1 MSPTMGDSGKPL
13 FEELGLLASEY
24 DRVVDLM
31 GREPTDPELV
41 MFSLMWSEHCSY
53 KHSKPLLKGFP
64 TTGPRVVMGPG
75 ENAGAVD
82 VGDGLAIVFKVE
94 SHNHP
99 SAVEPFQGAATGVG
113 GIVRDIIAVGAKP
126 IALLDSLR
134 FGTLDSARSRFLF
147 RRAVEGIGH
156 YGNCIGIPNVGGEVQ
171 FDERYEDS
179 CLVNAMCV
187 GVVPHDRILSCA
199 AKGLGNRLVLIGN
212 RTGRDGIGGASV
224 LASAELG
231 DDDADKRPSVQVGD
245 PFTERKLMDLCQA
258 MGDAGLLVALQ
269 DLGAAGLTSA
279 ASEMASRGGVGLAI
293 DLDRVPLREQGL
305 APGEVL
311 VSESQERMLAIVEP
325 AKMDAVVEMARRH
338 ELDATDI
345 GEVTDTG
352 ELEALW
358 RGEEVVRIPSLYLTD
373 DVPFYDVP
381 RDAAPAAV
389 AIDLAS
395 VPEPDDLSA
404 AWLSLMGDP
413 NVASKRW
420 VFEQYDQLVGAHTM
434 RRPGG
439 DAGVV
444 RIPGTDRAVA
454 VSLDC
459 AEWHTEIDP
468 YAGGMASVLEA
479 ARNVA
484 CTGAVPIAATD
495 CLNYAN
501 PEKGS
506 TGWRLA
512 ESIRGMADA
521 LTAIDSPIVSG
532 NVSLYNESPRG
543 PIYPTPVVGIVG
555 LLDDAS
561 TSIGSAFDRHD
572 DAILLIGYGE
582 PRVDASRYLGRCEG
596 SPPAPDPSADAALF
610 RLLAECARR
619 RLLKSAHD
627 VSEGGLAV
635 ALAESCIAGGIGA
648 GIAVPAGRRADEA
661 LFGEGGG
668 RVVASCDPSH
678 VADIAALAGE
688 GITVVQ
694 VGAVGGDD
702 VVVDAGG
709 SVARVSLQEAAD
721 VWEGSIPEALEAQ

>member
-1 MSPTMGDSGKPL
+1 MSDPAPL
-13 FEELGLLASEY
+13 HRTLGLTDDEAA
-24 DRVVDLM
+24 RIVALM
-31 GREPTDPELV
+31 GRAPTDPELV

-53 KHSKPLLKGFP
+53 KHSKPLLSGFP

-99 SAVEPFQGAATGVG
+99 SAVEPFEGAATGVG

-126 IALLDSLR
+126 IALLDALR
-134 FGTLDSARSRFLF
+134 FGSLQSRRSRFLF
-147 RRAVEGIGH
+147 RRAVAGISH

-171 FDERYEDS
+171 FDERYEGS

-187 GVVPHDRILSCA
+187 GVVRHDRILSCA
-199 AKGLGNRLVLIGN
+199 AQGVGNRLVLIGN

-231 DDDADKRPSVQVGD
+231 DDDTDKRPSVQVGD
-245 PFTERKLMDLCQA
+245 PFTERKLMDLCLA
-258 MGDAGLLVALQ
+258 LGEAGLLVALQ

-279 ASEMASRGGVGLAI
+279 AGEMASRGGVGLSI
-293 DLDRVPLREQGL
+293 DLDRVPLREQGM

-325 AKMDAVVEMARRH
+325 AQMDAVVQMARRH

-373 DVPFYDVP
+373 DVPFQPVP
-381 RDAAPAAV
+381 REPAPAPV
-389 AIDLAS
+389 AIPLDSL
-395 VPEPDDLSA
+395 PLPDDLAA
-404 AWLSLMGDP
+404 AWLALMGDP

-420 VFEQYDQLVGAHTM
+420 VFEQYDQLVGANTM

-444 RIPGTDRAVA
+444 RIPGTDRAIA
-454 VSLDC
+454 VTLDC
-459 AEWHTEIDP
+459 AEWHTELDP

-521 LTAIDSPIVSG
+521 LTAIGAPIVSG

-561 TSIGSAFDRHD
+561 TSIGIAFAHPG
-572 DAILLIGYGE
+572 DAILAVGYGE
-582 PRVDASRYLGRCEG
+582 PRVDASRYLGRCAG
-596 SPPAPDPSADAALF
+596 APPAPDPAADAALG

-619 RLLKSAHD
+619 RLLTSAHD

-648 GIAVPAGRRADEA
+648 QVTIAPGRRADEA

-668 RVVASCDPSH
+668 RVIASCDPVH
-678 VADIAALAGE
+678 VPEITAMAGA
-688 GITVVQ
+688 GVQ
-694 VGAVGGDD
+694 VTPIGVVGGDD
-702 VVVDAGG
+702 VVVHAGG
-709 SVARVSLQEAAD
+709 SGAQVPLRDLAR
-721 VWEGSIPEALEAQ
+721 VWEGSIPEALEAR

>member
-1 MSPTMGDSGKPL
+1 MSNQPL
-13 FEELGLLASEY
+13 HRELGLLDAEFA
-24 DRVVDLM
+24 RVKQLM

-53 KHSKPLLKGFP
+53 KHSKPLLKGLP
-64 TTGPRVVMGPG
+64 TTGVRVVMGPG

-99 SAVEPFQGAATGVG
+99 SAVEPFEGAATGVG

-134 FGTLDSARSRFLF
+134 FGPLTSQRSRFLF
-147 RRAVEGIGH
+147 RRAVEGISH

-187 GVVPHDRILSCA
+187 GIVPQNRILSCA
-199 AKGLGNRLVLIGN
+199 ATGIGNRLVLIGN

-245 PFTERKLMDLCQA
+245 PFTERKLMDCCLA
-258 MGDAGLLVALQ
+258 LSEAGLLVALQ

-293 DLDRVPLREQGL
+293 DLDRVPLREEGL
-305 APGEVL
+305 SPGEVL
-311 VSESQERMLAIVEP
+311 VSESQERMLAIVLPEQLQ
-325 AKMDAVVEMARRH
+325 AVKDMAERY

-358 RGEEVVRIPSLYLTD
+358 RGEEVVRIPSLFLTD
-373 DVPFYDVP
+373 DVPFSEVP
-381 RDAAPAAV
+381 QVAAPPTLP
-389 AIDLAS
+389 IELDT
-395 VPEPDDLSA
+395 VPEATDLVA
-404 AWLSLMGDP
+404 AWLAIMGDP

-420 VFEQYDQLVGAHTM
+420 VFEQYDQLVGAGTI

-444 RIPGTDRAVA
+444 RIPGTDRAIA
-454 VSLDC
+454 VTLDC
-459 AEWHTEIDP
+459 AEWHTELDP
-468 YAGGMASVLEA
+468 RAGGQASVLEA

-484 CTGAVPIAATD
+484 CTGALPIAATD

-501 PEKGS
+501 PDKGS

-512 ESIRGMADA
+512 ESIRGMAEA
-521 LTAIDSPIVSG
+521 LTAIDTPIVSG

-555 LLDDAS
+555 LLEDAS
-561 TSIGSAFDRHD
+561 KSVGAAFGRHGD
-572 DAILLIGYGE
+572 QILLVGYGE
-582 PRVDASRYLGRCEG
+582 PRVDASRYLGRCAG
-596 SPPAPDPSADAALF
+596 LPPAPDLVKEQALITLLVKAAKMGLMQ
-610 RLLAECARR
+610 
-619 RLLKSAHD
+619 SAHD
-627 VSEGGLAV
+627 VSEGGFAV
-635 ALAESCIAGGIGA
+635 ALAESCINGGIGA
-648 GIAVPAGRRADEA
+648 DVTIPTGRRADEA
-661 LFGEGGG
+661 MFGEGGG
-668 RVVASCDPSH
+668 RVIVSCHPDH
-678 VADIAALAGE
+678 VTAIQGLATG
-688 GITVVQ
+688 GL
-694 VGAVGGDD
+694 GAKVIGTVGGDD
-702 VVVDAGG
+702 VIVTVTGCTT
-709 SVARVSLQEAAD
+709 RVPLSDLRE
-721 VWEGSIPEALEAQ
+721 VWEGSIPRALEA

>member
-1 MSPTMGDSGKPL
+1 MSDTAEDDVPL
-13 FEELGLLASEY
+13 HRTLGLTDAEAA
-24 DRVVDLM
+24 RIVELM

-53 KHSKPLLKGFP
+53 KHSKPLLSGFP

-134 FGTLDSARSRFLF
+134 FGTLDSVRSRFLF

-187 GVVPHDRILSCA
+187 GVVPQDRILSCA
-199 AKGLGNRLVLIGN
+199 ARGVGNRLVLIGN

-245 PFTERKLMDLCQA
+245 PFTERKLMDLCLA
-258 MGDAGLLVALQ
+258 MSEAGLLVALQ

-279 ASEMASRGGVGLAI
+279 ASEMASRGGVGLSI
-293 DLDRVPLREQGL
+293 DLDRVPLREEGM

-325 AKMDAVVEMARRH
+325 AQTDAVVAMARRH

-373 DVPFYDVP
+373 DVPFCEVP
-381 RDAAPAAV
+381 RDPAPTPE
-389 AIDLAS
+389 AIDLSS
-395 VPEPDDLSA
+395 VPEPDDLGR
-404 AWLSLMGDP
+404 AWLDLMADP

-420 VFEQYDQLVGAHTM
+420 VFEQYDQLVGANTM

-444 RIPGTDRAVA
+444 RIPGTDRAIA
-454 VSLDC
+454 VTLDC
-459 AEWHTEIDP
+459 AEWLTELSP
-468 YAGGMASVLEA
+468 YDGGMASVLEA

-521 LTAIDSPIVSG
+521 LTAIGAPIVSG

-543 PIYPTPVVGIVG
+543 PIYPTPVVGVVG

-561 TSIGSAFDRHD
+561 TSIGTALTRHD

-582 PRVDASRYLGRCEG
+582 PRVDASRYLGRCAG
-596 SPPAPDPSADAALF
+596 SPPPPDPDADAALY
-610 RLLAECARR
+610 RLLATCARE
-619 RLLKSAHD
+619 RLLASAHD
-627 VSEGGLAV
+627 ISEGGLAV
-635 ALAESCIAGGIGA
+635 ALAESAIAGGIGA
-648 GIAVPAGRRADEA
+648 GVAVPAGRRADEA
-661 LFGEGGG
+661 MFGEGGG
-668 RVVASCDPSH
+668 RVIASCHPTH
-678 VADIAALAGE
+678 VAAVSALAGD
-688 GITVVQ
+688 GVHVTQI
-694 VGAVGGDD
+694 GAVGGDD
-702 VVVDAGG
+702 VVIDAGG
-709 SVARVSLQEAAD
+709 SIARVPLRDLAQ
-721 VWEGSIPEALEAQ
+721 VWEGSVPAALEAQ

>member
-1 MSPTMGDSGKPL
+1 MGESGKPL
-13 FEELGLLASEY
+13 YQELGLLEAEY
-24 DRVVDLM
+24 ERVVSLM
-31 GREPTDPELV
+31 GRTPTDPELV

-64 TTGPRVVMGPG
+64 TTGARVVMGPG

-99 SAVEPFQGAATGVG
+99 SAVEPFEGAATGVG

-134 FGTLDSARSRFLF
+134 FGPLTSQRSRFLF
-147 RRAVEGIGH
+147 RRAVNGIGN

-171 FDERYEDS
+171 FDDRYEDA

-187 GVVPHDRILSCA
+187 GIVRHDRILSCA
-199 AKGLGNRLVLIGN
+199 AKGIGNRLVLIGN

-224 LASAELG
+224 LASAEMG

-245 PFTERKLMDLCQA
+245 PFTERKLIDLCLA
-258 MGDAGLLVALQ
+258 MSEACLLVALQ

-293 DLDRVPLREQGL
+293 DLDRVPLREEGL

-325 AKMDAVVEMARRH
+325 GTLAAVVEMAARY

-373 DVPFYDVP
+373 DVPFADVP
-381 RDAAPAAV
+381 QNPAPAPSP
-389 AIDLAS
+389 IDLAD
-395 VPEPDDLSA
+395 VAEPDDLA
-404 AWLSLMGDP
+404 VAWLSLMGDP

-420 VFEQYDQLVGAHTM
+420 IFEQYDQLVGAGTI

-444 RIPGTDRAVA
+444 RIPGTDRAIA
-454 VSLDC
+454 VTLDC
-459 AEWHTEIDP
+459 AEWHCELDP
-468 YAGGMASVLEA
+468 RAGGQASVCEA

-484 CTGAVPIAATD
+484 CTGALPIAATD
-495 CLNYAN
+495 CLNFAN
-501 PEKGS
+501 PEKGH
-506 TGWRLA
+506 TGWRLVQ
-512 ESIRGMADA
+512 SIAGMAEA
-521 LTAIDSPIVSG
+521 LTAIDAPIVSG

-543 PIYPTPVVGIVG
+543 PIFPTPVVGIVG
-555 LLDDAS
+555 LLEDAS
-561 TSIGSAFDRHD
+561 KSVGSAFHRHGD
-572 DAILLIGYGE
+572 QILLIGYGE
-582 PRVDASRYLGRCEG
+582 PRIDASRYLGRCEG
-596 SPPAPDPSADAALF
+596 LPPAPDLAREAALITLLVSAADKG
-610 RLLAECARR
+610 LLA
-619 RLLKSAHD
+619 SAHD
-627 VSEGGLAV
+627 VSEGGFAV
-635 ALAESCIAGGIGA
+635 ALAESCINGGIGA
-648 GIAVPAGRRADEA
+648 DVTIPKGRRADEA
-661 LFGEGGG
+661 MFGEGSA
-668 RVVASCDPSH
+668 RIIASCRPDDVAAVQGLAGSSITVQVIGEVAGDGVMITIAGSTTQVA
-678 VADIAALAGE
+678 VADLA
-688 GITVVQ
+688 
-694 VGAVGGDD
+694 
-702 VVVDAGG
+702 
-709 SVARVSLQEAAD
+709 R
-721 VWEGSIPEALEAQ
+721 VWEGAIPQALEA

>member
-1 MSPTMGDSGKPL
+1 
-13 FEELGLLASEY
+13 
-24 DRVVDLM
+24 
-31 GREPTDPELV
+31 
-41 MFSLMWSEHCSY
+41 
-53 KHSKPLLKGFP
+53 
-64 TTGPRVVMGPG
+64 
-75 ENAGAVD
+75 
-82 VGDGLAIVFKVE
+82 
-94 SHNHP
+94 
-99 SAVEPFQGAATGVG
+99 
-113 GIVRDIIAVGAKP
+113 
-126 IALLDSLR
+126 
-134 FGTLDSARSRFLF
+134 
-147 RRAVEGIGH
+147 VEGIGH

-171 FDERYEDS
+171 FDARYEDS

-187 GVVPHDRILSCA
+187 GVVPHDKILSCA
-199 AKGLGNRLVLIGN
+199 AKGVGNRLVLIGN

-258 MGDAGLLVALQ
+258 LNDAELLVALQ

-279 ASEMASRGGVGLAI
+279 ASEMASRGGVGLSI
-293 DLDRVPLREQGL
+293 DLDRVPLREEGL

-311 VSESQERMLAIVEP
+311 VSESQERMLAVVEP
-325 AKMDAVVEMARRH
+325 GMLDAVVEMARRH

-345 GEVTDTG
+345 GEVTGTG

-358 RGEEVVRIPSLYLTD
+358 RGEEVVRIPSLFLTD
-373 DVPFYDVP
+373 DVPFYEVP
-381 RDAAPAAV
+381 RDAAPAPVAV
-389 AIDLAS
+389 DLAS
-395 VPEPDDLSA
+395 IPEPDDLA
-404 AWLSLMGDP
+404 ATWLALMAEP
-413 NVASKRW
+413 NIASKRW
-420 VFEQYDQLVGAHTM
+420 VFEQYDQLVGAGTM
-434 RRPGG
+434 QRPGG

-444 RIPGTDRAVA
+444 RIPGTDRAIA
-454 VSLDC
+454 VTLDC

-521 LTAIDSPIVSG
+521 LTAIEAPIVSG

-543 PIYPTPVVGIVG
+543 PIFPTPVVGIVG

-561 TSIGSAFDRHD
+561 TSVGSAFGRHD
-572 DAILLIGYGE
+572 DAILLIGHGE

-596 SPPAPDPSADAALF
+596 APPTPDPPKDAALF
-610 RLLAECARR
+610 RLLATCARQ
-619 RLLKSAHD
+619 RLLTSAHD

-635 ALAESCIAGGIGA
+635 ALAESAIAGGIGA
-648 GIAVPAGRRADEA
+648 AVAIPSGRRADEA
-661 LFGEGGG
+661 MFGEGAAW
-668 RVVASCDPSH
+668 VIASCPPAH
-678 VADIAALAGE
+678 VADVMALAGGGVE
-688 GITVVQ
+688 VMQIGV
-694 VGAVGGDD
+694 VGGDD

-709 SVARVSLQEAAD
+709 SVARVPLRDLAR
-721 VWEGSIPEALEAQ
+721 VWEGSIPEALEAT